1 LEYGLEQMV
10 RCPTRVTETSE
21 SLIDLLFTS
30 APASLEVV
38 DCAQV
43 ALSDHDLIYGTI
55 TKSAQKQDQKC
66 FKYVKCINK
75 CDSEA
80 LLSDLDSAPWSVM
93 DSFDDIDSSWEY
105 WKKLFEQIV
114 NSHIPVQKT
123 RNRAKT
129 LPWISQNAKK
139 LIRARNYYHTMA
151 KKSRNSNDWEQY
163 WKLRNLV
170 TSEMRKAK
178 LQFFENLSNQT
189 PRKVWKVLNRTLGR
203 GSKMRID
210 AVMTP
215 NGRKTSQQSIV
226 DEFSKYF
233 SSWNGLPSVD
243 ACADQLDL
251 PPLDYEFKFERI
263 EEEEVLNLLK
273 TLDVH
278 KAVGLDLISARLLR
292 KTAPAI
298 SHSLTSLFNYSLQ
311 SGCVAS
317 EWKIARVTPIP
328 KVSNSEEVSNFRPIS
343 VLTVVAKVLEKIVHR
358 QLYTYLQM
366 HSILHD
372 AQSGFRPQHTTQDVL
387 VSTIDDWRQ
396 ALDKDKIVGSIMLDL
411 SKAFDTVSHS
421 ILCRKLERYGVR
433 GGELKW
439 FNGYLHGRKQKV
451 CIGEV

>member
-1 LEYGLEQMV
+1 
-10 RCPTRVTETSE
+10 
-21 SLIDLLFTS
+21 
-30 APASLEVV
+30 
-38 DCAQV
+38 
-43 ALSDHDLIYGTI
+43 
-55 TKSAQKQDQKC
+55 
-66 FKYVKCINK
+66 
-75 CDSEA
+75 
-80 LLSDLDSAPWSVM
+80 
-93 DSFDDIDSSWEY
+93 
-105 WKKLFEQIV
+105 
-114 NSHIPVQKT
+114 
-123 RNRAKT
+123 
-129 LPWISQNAKK
+129 
-139 LIRARNYYHTMA
+139 
-151 KKSRNSNDWEQY
+151 
-163 WKLRNLV
+163 
-170 TSEMRKAK
+170 
-178 LQFFENLSNQT
+178 
-189 PRKVWKVLNRTLGR
+189 
-203 GSKMRID
+203 
-210 AVMTP
+210 
-215 NGRKTSQQSIV
+215 
-226 DEFSKYF
+226 
-233 SSWNGLPSVD
+233 VD

-317 EWKIARVTPIP
+317 EWKIARVTPIS

-372 AQSGFRPQHTTQDVL
+372 AQSGFRPQHSTQDVL